1 MDEKVIQKQQAEH
14 LAKEILTFSRNT
26 LLVHLRFLDAALC
39 KFVQTPVQIT
49 DTIATDGEHLYYN
62 TRCVLER
69 YRQGRE
75 ILARDYL
82 HATLHCIFHHP
93 FVHTLVDMELWDL
106 EVFA

>member
-62 TRCVLER
+62 T
-69 YRQGRE
+69 
-75 ILARDYL
+75 
-82 HATLHCIFHHP
+82 
-93 FVHTLVDMELWDL
+93 
-106 EVFA
+106 VFWSGTDRAEKYWRGITSMRPCTAFSTIPLSIP